1 MLEGLDDITFE
12 DLSKFRKKEDAPEY
26 PLVRIVGQQ
35 SMKKALML
43 LASNP
48 DMGNMLLMGEEGIG
62 KATAARGLRDLLPDI
77 NVVTECAF
85 NCDPEDDDE
94 LCPGCKKTKAKKTKL
109 DVITRPT
116 PLSELPLGAS
126 DKIIFGGFDH
136 KGDFKPG
143 IIGKVNRGYLLV
155 EKANLLNP
163 SILDRLL
170 ALTETGVHKHTEDDK
185 EFVHAA
191 RFVLIATLNPEDGE
205 LDVEAIA
212 RFPVVLNVK
221 AIKDIE
227 ERIEIVRR
235 VEAYKKD
242 PEDFVTKSQ
251 REIAAFKN
259 RVQNSRRMIKRAD
272 LPKKVATAI
281 NKVLKDVNQDNDW
294 IKNALRQAALA
305 NAVFDD
311 RLWVTLDDV
320 AEVAEMVLGY
330 RVES

>member
-1 MLEGLDDITFE
+1 MHEDFDDITFE

-35 SMKKALML
+35 AMKKALML

-62 KATAARGLRDLLPDI
+62 KATAVRGLKDLLPDI

-85 NCDPEDDDE
+85 NCNPDDDDE
-94 LCPGCKKTKAKKTKL
+94 LCPNCKKMKGEKGKL
-109 DVITRPT
+109 DVLTKPT

-136 KGDFKPG
+136 KDVFKPG

-155 EKANLLNP
+155 EKANLLES

-170 ALTETGVHKHTEDDK
+170 TLTETGVHKHTENDN
-185 EFVHAA
+185 EYVHAA
-191 RFVLIATLNPEDGE
+191 KFVLIATLNPDDGE
-205 LDVEAIA
+205 LDEETIA
-212 RFPVVLNVK
+212 RFSVVINVK

-235 VEAYKKD
+235 VEAYKQD
-242 PEDFVTKSQ
+242 PKDFVTKSQ
-251 REIAAFKN
+251 REITAFKN
-259 RVQNSRRMIKRAD
+259 RVQNSRGMIKRAD

-281 NKVLKDVNQDNDW
+281 NKVLKEINQDNDW
-294 IKNALRQAALA
+294 TKDALRQAALA

-330 RVES
+330 RVET